1 MSGEEPQTT
10 FGLVQQN
17 FGLFQQYAATSFAT
31 AQAALATMA
40 AVQIHP
46 LQFAHGFDYTGGI
59 PEIED
64 PDVPDGI
71 DIAGN
76 LGGSVPGYTVR
87 SVASVAVDPAPS
99 YDGPPPPSLDYGDAP
114 GPLSASRPVRDYQL
128 TEIIIPQFD
137 PSEIAPLGDVGL
149 PEPSFSA
156 LPPLPALQD
165 VALPDAFNAS
175 PLPPL
180 PAIAIGDFTDAPPI
194 FNENNFPINAQIGFT
209 PTAYQSA
216 ILDATLARLLDMQ
229 QGGSG
234 LPVDAERAIFA
245 RAVDRGEAQTRREI
259 DEAYTDFASRGF
271 SEPNGILAKRVE
283 RVRAEAAARRAG
295 INRDLAIQVHTVAI
309 ENLRF
314 AVTQAIA
321 LIQLLISEQTAHQ
334 GLVLQAE
341 QATVQAAIDVLNAK
355 INVFNTAQS
364 AWKTQADVYLTR
376 IQAKR
381 AEIDIFRAQIDA
393 ELGRVNEYRA
403 RIEAAIAQN
412 QLNRDNVEL
421 YVAQLGAI
429 RTEAD
434 IYNAEVNA
442 VRARIEAHSAQVAIV
457 EAEARAYTA
466 QVGGIS
472 AQIDADKARIDAYT
486 AEVQGYAEEVRAH
499 KTEWEGYAEQIRAE
513 GLKVQNYDTG
523 IRAWAGEVGVWTE
536 KQRVK
541 QTNAQV
547 NASLADVDARQYAA
561 RISGVTA
568 QFGVEAERVRALVQE
583 HSSNVSLYSAQGEL
597 AMAKQQRVAS
607 IQQQELEAARARTA
621 FDLQNA
627 QMNITSAL
635 EATRMAIAKID
646 GIAKVAAQLSASA
659 MAAINTSA
667 SMSGSSS
674 TNTSYN
680 YSGEI

>member
-17 FGLFQQYAATSFAT
+17 FGLFQQYAASSFAT
-31 AQAALATMA
+31 AQAALGTLAS
-40 AVQIHP
+40 VQVQP

-64 PDVPDGI
+64 PDVPDGL

-76 LGGSVPGYTVR
+76 LGQTIPDYNVR
-87 SVASVAVDPAPS
+87 SIASVTADPAPG
-99 YDGPPPPSLDYGDAP
+99 YNGPSPPTLNYGESPDPFDAI
-114 GPLSASRPVRDYQL
+114 RPTRDYQL
-128 TEIIIPQFD
+128 TEIVIPQFD
-137 PSEIAPLGDVGL
+137 PSEITPLGDVGL

-156 LPPLPALQD
+156 LPPLPTLRD
-165 VALPDAFNAS
+165 VALPDPFVSVPIPA
-175 PLPPL
+175 LPS
-180 PAIAIGDFTDAPPI
+180 ITVDDFTDAPPL
-194 FNENNFPINAQIGFT
+194 FSENNFPINAQIGFT
-209 PTAYQSA
+209 PTPYQSA

-234 LPVDAERAIFA
+234 LPIDAERAIFA
-245 RAVDRGEAQTRREI
+245 RAVDRDEAQTRREI
-259 DEAYTDFASRGF
+259 DEAYVDFASRGF

-283 RVRAEAAARRAG
+283 RVRTEAAARRAG

-314 AVTQAIA
+314 SVTQSIA
-321 LIQLLISEQTAHQ
+321 LIQSLISEHTAHQ

-341 QATVQAAIDVLNAK
+341 QATVQATIDVLNAK

-381 AEIDIFRAQIDA
+381 TAVDLFRAQIDA
-393 ELGRVNEYRA
+393 ELGRISEYRA

-457 EAEARAYTA
+457 EAEAKAYTA
-466 QVGGIS
+466 QMGGIS

-499 KTEWEGYAEQIRAE
+499 KAEWEGYSEQIRAE

-523 IRAWAGEVGVWTE
+523 IRAWASEVGIWTE
-536 KQRVK
+536 KQRIK
-541 QTNAQV
+541 QSNAQV
-547 NASLADVDARQYAA
+547 NASLADADARQYAA
-561 RISGVTA
+561 RISGMSSR
-568 QFGVEAERVRALVQE
+568 FGIEAERVRALVQE
-583 HSSNVSLYSAQGEL
+583 HSSNVSLYSAQGQL
-597 AMAKQQRVAS
+597 AMAKQQRIAS

-646 GIAKVAAQLSASA
+646 GIAKVAAQLSAAA

-674 TNTSYN
+674 TSTSFN